1 MSTLTAVP
9 GARRLAS
16 RPASTSPLRHLDP
29 TLLVTVLALIAYGCV
44 MVYSASYR
52 KLEAAGVS
60 PQHLLRRQLVWAT
73 IGLVVLV
80 AVVLLD
86 YRRYQG
92 WAPLMYGVAIAVFL
106 LVLTPLGTEVNGA
119 SGWFAIGPFQ
129 IQPAEYAK
137 PVLVLFLAS
146 VAAAGK
152 GELDSAR
159 FVRIVALAA
168 VPMGLLALQPD
179 LGSAMV
185 YTAMLLAILLVAGAR
200 PRHLVILAVVGVV
213 GLVGAFQLGFVKDY
227 QKARLTAFM
236 DPSGD
241 AKRTGYNLLQSQT
254 AIGSGGVTGKGLFK
268 GSQTNLAYVPEQQTD
283 FIFSAVGEELGFVGA
298 VALLLLLGLLVWR
311 GFRIAVLSRDFY
323 GTLVATGVTAVI
335 AFQAFLNIGVTMGI
349 MPVTGVTL
357 PLVSYGGSSLIT
369 TCILVGLLM
378 NVHMRRM
385 TTAPLP

>member
-1 MSTLTAVP
+1 MSTLSAVP
-9 GARRLAS
+9 GARRLSARSAS
-16 RPASTSPLRHLDP
+16 ASPLRHLDP
-29 TLLVTVLALIAYGCV
+29 MLLCAVLALIAFGCV

-52 KLEAAGVS
+52 KLEAAGAS
-60 PQHLLRRQLVWAT
+60 PDYLLERQLMWAA
-73 IGLVVLV
+73 IGLVVLA

-92 WAPLMYGVAIAVFL
+92 WAPLMYAAALLAFVA
-106 LVLTPLGTEVNGA
+106 VLSPLGTEVNGA

-137 PVLVLFLAS
+137 PVLVLLLAS
-146 VAAAGK
+146 VAATGK
-152 GELDSAR
+152 GDLDSAR
-159 FVRIVALAA
+159 FVRVVVLALA
-168 VPMGLLALQPD
+168 PMGLLALQPD

-185 YTAMLLAILLVAGAR
+185 YTATVLAILLVAGAR
-200 PRHLVILAVVGVV
+200 PRHLVILAAVGVI
-213 GLVGAFQLGFVKDY
+213 GIVGAFQLGFVKDY

-254 AIGSGGVTGKGLFK
+254 AIGSGGLTGKGLLK

-298 VALLLLLGLLVWR
+298 VTLLLLFALLVWR

-335 AFQAFLNIGVTMGI
+335 AFQAFLNVGVTMGI

-369 TCILVGLLM
+369 TCILVGLLL